1 MAKIVYHISD
11 SYNREASEIS
21 FDVPNDMN
29 INEYKIICVRLA
41 HAMGYHYK
49 SIEKVF
55 GNLEYETESDREFK
69 QFIKQITQLTGSLQ
83 I

>member
-1 MAKIVYHISD
+1 MARLTYNIEETD
-11 SYNREASEIS
+11 NREASEIS

-49 SIEKVF
+49 SIERCF
-55 GNLEYETESDREFK
+55 GDLEFETESDREFK
-69 QFIKQITQLTGSLQ
+69 QFMKGITQLTGSLQ

>member
-1 MAKIVYHISD
+1 MAKLVYQIDD

-49 SIEKVF
+49 SIEKCF
-55 GNLEYETESDREFK
+55 GDLEF
-69 QFIKQITQLTGSLQ
+69 
-83 I
+83 

>member
-1 MAKIVYHISD
+1 MARLVYHIDD

-21 FDVPNDMN
+21 FDIPNDMN

-49 SIEKVF
+49 SIENCF

-69 QFIKQITQLTGSLQ
+69 QFMKGIAQLTGSLTL
-83 I
+83 

>member
-1 MAKIVYHISD
+1 MARLVYHIDD

-49 SIEKVF
+49 SIERVF
-55 GNLEYETESDREFK
+55 GDLEYETESDREFK
-69 QFIKQITQLTGSLQ
+69 QFIKGITQLTGSLAQ
-83 I
+83 

>member
-1 MAKIVYHISD
+1 MAKLVYQIDD

-49 SIEKVF
+49 SIEKCF
-55 GNLEYETESDREFK
+55 GDLEFETESDREFK
-69 QFIKQITQLTGSLQ
+69 QFMRGVTQLTGSL
-83 I
+83 IE

>member
-1 MAKIVYHISD
+1 MARLVYHIDD

-49 SIEKVF
+49 SIERVF
-55 GNLEYETESDREFK
+55 GDLEYETESDREFK
-69 QFIKQITQLTGSLQ
+69 QFMKGITQLTGSLAQ
-83 I
+83 

>member
-1 MAKIVYHISD
+1 MAKLVYQIDD

-49 SIEKVF
+49 SIEKCF
-55 GNLEYETESDREFK
+55 GDLEFETESDREFK
-69 QFIKQITQLTGSLQ
+69 QFMRGITQLTGSL
-83 I
+83 IE

>member
-1 MAKIVYHISD
+1 MARLTYNIEETH
-11 SYNREASEIS
+11 NREASEIS

-49 SIEKVF
+49 SIERCF
-55 GNLEYETESDREFK
+55 GDLEFETESDREFK
-69 QFIKQITQLTGSLQ
+69 QFMKGITRLTGSLQ

>member
-1 MAKIVYHISD
+1 MAKIIYHSDD
-11 SYNREASEIS
+11 SYNREVSEIS

>member
-1 MAKIVYHISD
+1 MAKIIYQSD
-11 SYNREASEIS
+11 DSLNREANVIS

-29 INEYKIICVRLA
+29 ISEFKIVCVRLA

-55 GNLEYETESDREFK
+55 GNLDYETESDREFK
-69 QFIKQITQLTGSLQ
+69 EFINSIYQLTGSLQ
-83 I
+83 L

>member
-1 MAKIVYHISD
+1 MAKLIYQIDD

-49 SIEKVF
+49 SIERCF
-55 GNLEYETESDREFK
+55 GDLEFETESDREFK
-69 QFIKQITQLTGSLQ
+69 QFMRGITQLTGSL
-83 I
+83 IE